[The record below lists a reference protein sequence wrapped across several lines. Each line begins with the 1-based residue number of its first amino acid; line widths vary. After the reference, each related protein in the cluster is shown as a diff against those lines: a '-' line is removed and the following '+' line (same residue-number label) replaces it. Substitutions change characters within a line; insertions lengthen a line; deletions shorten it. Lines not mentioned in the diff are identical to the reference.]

1 MLFDLRSPGRRRV
14 VTVVYLT
21 LALLMGGG
29 LVLFGIGG
37 EVSGGIVDAITGSA
51 GSGDDGSDRFEASEE
66 RALAATRTDPEDAAA
81 WAALARARFQLASVG
96 DNFDPATSAFTK
108 SGKDKLGQA
117 TEAWEKHVELAETP
131 DDRLAATMAQ
141 AYIELGTPAKAAQAQ
156 EIITEARPR
165 AGSFA
170 QLAVYA
176 YAAGQTRRGD
186 LARDR
191 ALELTDRDQ
200 RRTLEQQ
207 LTQARAQAQQ
217 GAQGA
222 QGAPEPPAG
231 G

>member
-14 VTVVYLT
+14 IKTVYVS

-37 EVSGGIVDAITGSA
+37 EVSGGIVDAVTGS
-51 GSGDDGSDRFEASEE
+51 SNRGDDGSDRFRANEE
-66 RALAATRTDPEDAAA
+66 RALAATRSNPKDADA
-81 WAALARARFQLASVG
+81 WAELARARFQLASVG
-96 DNFDPATSAFTK
+96 ENFDPASGGFTE
-108 SGKDKLGQA
+108 SGQAKLRQA
-117 TEAWEKHVELAETP
+117 TEAWERHVEVADQP

-141 AYIELGTPAKAAQAQ
+141 AYLEVGEPAEAARAQ
-156 EIITEARPR
+156 EIITEARPQ
-165 AGSFA
+165 AGAFA

-200 RRTLEQQ
+200 REALERQ
-207 LTQARAQAQQ
+207 LDQARAQA
-217 GAQGA
+217 AQDA
-222 QGAPEPPAG
+222 AG
-231 G
+231 SASGGG

>member
-1 MLFDLRSPGRRRV
+1 VLFDLRSPGRRRIIK
-14 VTVVYLT
+14 TVYVS

-51 GSGDDGSDRFEASEE
+51 NRGDDGADRFRANEE
-66 RALAATRTDPEDAAA
+66 QALAATREDPRDAAA
-81 WAALARARFQLASVG
+81 WAELARARFQLASVG
-96 DNFDPATSAFTK
+96 ENFDPSTNAFTD
-108 SGKDKLGQA
+108 SGEAKLRQA
-117 TEAWEKHVELAETP
+117 TDAWERHLQLADEP

-141 AYIELGTPAKAAQAQ
+141 AYLELEEPAEAARAQ
-156 EIITEARPR
+156 EIITEARPQ
-165 AGSFA
+165 AGAFA

-200 RRTLEQQ
+200 RSVLRQQ
-207 LTQARAQAQQ
+207 LEAARAQVTQSAVETPT
-217 GAQGA
+217 GD
-222 QGAPEPPAG
+222 
-231 G
+231 

>member
-1 MLFDLRSPGRRRV
+1 MLFDLRSPGRRNV
-14 VTVVYLT
+14 IKVVYVT

-37 EVSGGIVDAITGSA
+37 EVSGGVVDAITGSGGGGGGA
-51 GSGDDGSDRFEASEE
+51 DRFREREE
-66 RALAATRTDPEDAAA
+66 RALAAAGADARDAAA
-81 WAALARARFQLASVG
+81 WGELARARFQLASVG
-96 DNFDPATSAFTK
+96 DNFDAQTSTLTA
-108 SGKDKLGQA
+108 SGKAKLRQA
-117 TEAWEKHVELAETP
+117 TEAWDTHVELTNRP

-141 AYIELGTPAKAAQAQ
+141 AYVELGEPAKAAAAQ
-156 EIITEARPR
+156 EIITEARPK

-200 RRTLEQQ
+200 RDELRTQLE
-207 LTQARAQAQQ
+207 QARAQA
-217 GAQGA
+217 AQGSA
-222 QGAPEPPAG
+222 AG
-231 G
+231 SDGS

>member
-1 MLFDLRSPGRRRV
+1 MLFDLRSPGRRNAIK
-14 VTVVYLT
+14 VVYVT

-37 EVSGGIVDAITGSA
+37 EVSGGVVDALTGSNR
-51 GSGDDGSDRFEASEE
+51 GDDGSDRFREREE
-66 RALAATRTDPEDAAA
+66 QALTATRADARDAAA
-81 WAALARARFQLASVG
+81 WGELARARFQLASVG
-96 DNFDPATSAFTK
+96 ENFDPETNTFTAA
-108 SGKDKLGQA
+108 GKTKLRQA
-117 TEAWEKHVELAETP
+117 TEAWEKHVEVADKP

-141 AYIELGTPAKAAQAQ
+141 AYVELDQPAKAAEAQ
-156 EIITEARPR
+156 EIITEARPK
-165 AGSFA
+165 AGAFA

-200 RRTLEQQ
+200 RDDLRAQ
-207 LTQARAQAQQ
+207 LDQARTQATQDVAT
-217 GAQGA
+217 
-222 QGAPEPPAG
+222 PG

>member
-1 MLFDLRSPGRRRV
+1 MLFDLRSPGRRNV
-14 VTVVYLT
+14 IKVIYVT

-37 EVSGGIVDAITGSA
+37 EVSGGVVDAITGSS
-51 GSGDDGSDRFEASEE
+51 GGDDGSDRFREREE
-66 RALAATRTDPEDAAA
+66 RALAATRANPDDAAA
-81 WAALARARFQLASVG
+81 WGELARARFQLASVG
-96 DNFDPATSAFTK
+96 DNFDPQSNAFTAA
-108 SGKDKLGQA
+108 GRAKLEQA
-117 TEAWEKHVELAETP
+117 TQAWEKHVEVADEP

-141 AYIELGTPAKAAQAQ
+141 AYIELGRPAEAAAAQ

-165 AGSFA
+165 AAGGFA

-200 RRTLEQQ
+200 RDALRTQLE
-207 LTQARAQAQQ
+207 QARAQATQ
-217 GAQGA
+217 GAAAGA
-222 QGAPEPPAG
+222 DG

>member
-37 EVSGGIVDAITGSA
+37 EVSGGIVDAITGSP

-66 RALAATRTDPEDAAA
+66 RALAATRSGPEDAAA

-96 DNFDPATSAFTK
+96 DNFDPSTSAFTE
-108 SGKDKLGQA
+108 SGSAKLRQA
-117 TEAWEKHVELAETP
+117 TDAWERHVELAEAP

-141 AYIELGTPAKAAQAQ
+141 AYIELGEPGEAARAQ

-165 AGSFA
+165 AGAFA

-191 ALELTDRDQ
+191 ALELTDDRDQ
-200 RRTLEQQ
+200 RETLEQQ
-207 LTQARAQAQQ
+207 LTQARTQA
-217 GAQGA
+217 AQGA
-222 QGAPEPPAG
+222 QGAVETPAG

>member
-1 MLFDLRSPGRRRV
+1 MLFDLRSPGRRNAIK
-14 VTVVYLT
+14 VVYVT

-37 EVSGGIVDAITGSA
+37 EVSGGVVDAITGSS
-51 GSGDDGSDRFEASEE
+51 GGDDGADRFREREE
-66 RALAATRTDPEDAAA
+66 RALAATKADAGDAAA
-81 WAALARARFQLASVG
+81 WAELARARFQLSSVG
-96 DNFDPATSAFTK
+96 ENFDSQTNAFTAE
-108 SGKDKLGQA
+108 GKTKLRQA
-117 TEAWEKHVELAETP
+117 TEAWEKHVELAEKP

-141 AYIELGTPAKAAQAQ
+141 AYIELGEPAKAAEAQ
-156 EIITEARPR
+156 EVITEARPK

-200 RRTLEQQ
+200 RDDLRAQ
-207 LTQARAQAQQ
+207 LKQARAQA
-217 GAQGA
+217 AQGA
-222 QGAPEPPAG
+222 AAG
-231 G
+231 SEGD

>member
-1 MLFDLRSPGRRRV
+1 MLFDLRSPGRRRIV
-14 VTVVYLT
+14 KTVYVT

-51 GSGDDGSDRFEASEE
+51 NRGDDGADRFRTNEE
-66 RALAATRTDPEDAAA
+66 QALAATREDPRDPAA

-96 DNFDPATSAFTK
+96 ENYDPSTNAFTEE
-108 SGKDKLGQA
+108 GRAKLRQA
-117 TEAWEKHVELAETP
+117 TEAWERHVDVAEEP

-141 AYIELGTPAKAAQAQ
+141 AYIELGEPADAARAQ
-156 EIITEARPR
+156 EVITEARPQ
-165 AGSFA
+165 ASAFA

-200 RRTLEQQ
+200 REALEQQ
-207 LTQARAQAQQ
+207 LTLARAQATQT
-217 GAQGA
+217 GTET
-222 QGAPEPPAG
+222 PSG